1 MNVRPLFLTLLSLI
15 VSTGLPQPAFAAD
28 ASAAPAHQKLI
39 LQVSDGNAGT
49 WNQSLNVAR
58 NVQQEFGAKNVEIEL
73 VVYGLGIG
81 MLKMDS
87 PLGTRVA
94 EAMAAGV
101 KVVACTN
108 TMTGQKLTQQDMLP
122 DIGYVKSGVAE
133 LMRRQQQGWV
143 YIRP

>member
-1 MNVRPLFLTLLSLI
+1 MNVRWMFVTLLSFV
-15 VSTGLPQPAFAAD
+15 VSVGLPQFASATD
-28 ASAAPAHQKLI
+28 ASASPAHQKLI
-39 LQVSDGNAGT
+39 LQVSDRDPGT
-49 WNQSLNVAR
+49 WNQSLNVAK

-81 MLKMDS
+81 MLKLES
-87 PLGTRVA
+87 PVGSRIA
-94 EAMAAGV
+94 EAMASGV

-122 DIGYVKSGVAE
+122 NIGYVKAGVVE
-133 LMRRQQQGWV
+133 LMAKQQQGWT

>member
-1 MNVRPLFLTLLSLI
+1 MTRRLMVVTLLSFMAS
-15 VSTGLPQPAFAAD
+15 VALPQFAFATD
-28 ASAAPAHQKLI
+28 ASATPGHQRLI
-39 LQVSDGNAGT
+39 LQVSDSDTGT
-49 WNQSLNVAR
+49 WNQSLNVAK

-81 MLKMDS
+81 MLKMES
-87 PLGTRVA
+87 PVGTRIA

-122 DIGYVKSGVAE
+122 NIGYVKAGVVE
-133 LMRRQQQGWV
+133 LMKKQQQGWT